1 MKIISP
7 SFEILTPLDGQA
19 KLKEAIAQ
27 LDQKKTE

>member
-19 KLKEAIAQ
+19 ISVLWLERKAAP
-27 LDQKKTE
+27 